1 MPDDGA
7 DFRTLPETV
16 RRPEGG
22 HPSGR
27 RAVRHDGPRAR
38 EERSAR
44 PRLGA
49 AQDDGAGAGA
59 RPATSSV
66 AALAAA
72 ALTATSLAAI
82 AATIVAAA
90 ALTAAIAAAALAAAA
105 VAAAALAAAA

>member
-49 AQDDGAGAGA
+49 AHDDGAGAGA

-66 AALAAA
+66 TSLAAASLAAA
-72 ALTATSLAAI
+72 ALTA
-82 AATIVAAA
+82 
-90 ALTAAIAAAALAAAA
+90 ALAAT
-105 VAAAALAAAA
+105 ALAATSPVSYTHLTLPTSDLV